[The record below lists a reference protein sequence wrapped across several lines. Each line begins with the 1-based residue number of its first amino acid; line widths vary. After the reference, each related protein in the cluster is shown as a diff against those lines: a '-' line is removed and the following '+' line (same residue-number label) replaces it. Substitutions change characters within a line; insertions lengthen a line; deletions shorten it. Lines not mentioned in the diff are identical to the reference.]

1 MSEDPEDVDVQQM
14 WEDRYAGPDRIW
26 SGRPNA
32 RLVEFVSALTP
43 GRALDLGCG
52 EGGDT
57 AWLAQ
62 CGWRVVATDI
72 ADNALRRAAATVG
85 DFADRVDF
93 QRHDLTES
101 FPDGQFDL
109 VSAHFLHSWHDW
121 DRNPLMRRAAA
132 AVAPGG
138 LLLIVDHGAAPP
150 WAEGHH
156 DHVFPD
162 ATEVPAEL
170 VLPAPA
176 GTITTTAPADLSI
189 ESTELV
195 TAMEHT
201 YVDNRPMAEEIA
213 DALRVLQA
221 ENRAALSSHS
231 QA

>member
-1 MSEDPEDVDVQQM
+1 MSEDPEDVDVQQV

-32 RLVEFVSALTP
+32 RLVEFASALTP

-162 ATEVPAEL
+162 ATEVLDGLQLDPGQWDRVRVGPAERDATGPDGQPGTL
-170 VLPAPA
+170 TDNLIVL
-176 GTITTTAPADLSI
+176 
-189 ESTELV
+189 
-195 TAMEHT
+195 
-201 YVDNRPMAEEIA
+201 R
-213 DALRVLQA
+213 R
-221 ENRAALSSHS
+221 R
-231 QA
+231 